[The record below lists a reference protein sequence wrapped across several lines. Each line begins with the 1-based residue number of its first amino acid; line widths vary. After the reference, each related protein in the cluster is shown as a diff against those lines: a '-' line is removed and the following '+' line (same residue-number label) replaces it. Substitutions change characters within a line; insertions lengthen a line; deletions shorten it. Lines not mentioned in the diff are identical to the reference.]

1 LTQHRILES
10 GWTVATVPAGVDN
23 KKAPEGAFLFLP
35 IPEKNKQTISD

>member
-1 LTQHRILES
+1 MS
-10 GWTVATVPAGVDN
+10 GSFMYVKYLAN